1 LLVGCRSHSKTT
13 GSSAQNSSTVA
24 AGTGCG
30 QVGSVKFDKSKFVLH
45 AGLAFGA
52 FHHFIYKPFKAR
64 SFTAGSKGR
73 VKALVKAGLAG
84 AFTVHELKVAKSD
97 AESSPTLCKIVAP
110 LDKAGA
116 ALSGVVGKLKSGK
129 ASGSV
134 LDSVNGDIG
143 SAEQGSSKGGASI
156 SDKIPSAFQL
166 ATSH

>member
-1 LLVGCRSHSKTT
+1 
-13 GSSAQNSSTVA
+13 
-24 AGTGCG
+24 
-30 QVGSVKFDKSKFVLH
+30 
-45 AGLAFGA
+45 LAFGA
-52 FHHFIYKPFKAR
+52 FHHFIYKPFKTH
-64 SFTAGSKGR
+64 SFTTGSKGR

-116 ALSGVVGKLKSGK
+116 ALAGVVSKLKSGN
-129 ASGSV
+129 ANSSV
-134 LDSVNGDIG
+134 LDSVNSDL
-143 SAEQGSSKGGASI
+143 STAQQGSSKGGASI